1 MHATT
6 SPTPA
11 LSGRRALLL
20 VPAVLAAATLLLGLW
35 SGLVR
40 LGVPLP
46 VPGATA
52 TAAHGPLMVA
62 GFFGTLIGLER
73 AVALGRWW
81 GFGAPVLSAA
91 ATLLLLAGAPGVPLG
106 YALAALVLLVASAT
120 LARRRVSAASV
131 TVTAGAAA
139 LLAGDLLW
147 AAGWPVMRL
156 VPWWMAFLLLT
167 VAGERLELSRLLR
180 RSSFAERAYTGALAL
195 YLAGVV
201 GAGWL
206 GDAGTRVMGLG
217 MVALAAWLT
226 QYDLARR
233 TLRVKGQPRFVAASL
248 LSGYVWLAI
257 AGATALARGAHADPF
272 TYDAL
277 LHAFFLGFTFS
288 MVFGHAPIILPAV
301 LRVRVTFGRAFYVP
315 LVLLHASLALR
326 VGSDLTWWFAGRRAG
341 GLLGALAILTFA
353 AVMVR
358 AARTSRHAS

>member
-1 MHATT
+1 VHATT
-6 SPTPA
+6 LPA
-11 LSGRRALLL
+11 LPTRRLLL
-20 VPAVLAAATLLLGLW
+20 VVPAALAAATLLLGLW

-40 LGVPLP
+40 LGVPMP

-73 AVALGRWW
+73 AAALGRWW
-81 GFGAPVLSAA
+81 GLGAPVLSAA
-91 ATLLLLAGAPGVPLG
+91 STGLLLAGAPGAHLG

-120 LARRRVSAASV
+120 LAKRRVSAATV

-180 RSSFAERAYTGALAL
+180 RSAFAERAYVAALAL
-195 YLAGVV
+195 YAGGVV
-201 GAGWL
+201 AAGWF
-206 GDAGTRVMGLG
+206 GDAGTRAMGLG

-233 TLRVKGQPRFVAASL
+233 TIHKRGQTRFVAAAL

-277 LHAFFLGFTFS
+277 LHAFFLGFVFS
-288 MVFGHAPIILPAV
+288 MVFGHAPIIAPAL
-301 LRVRVTFGRAFYVP
+301 LRVRVAYGPAFWAP

-326 VGSDLTWWFAGRRAG
+326 VAGDLTWWFAGRRAG
-341 GLLGALAILTFA
+341 GVLGAVAILSFA

-358 AARTSRHAS
+358 ASLRGRHAA